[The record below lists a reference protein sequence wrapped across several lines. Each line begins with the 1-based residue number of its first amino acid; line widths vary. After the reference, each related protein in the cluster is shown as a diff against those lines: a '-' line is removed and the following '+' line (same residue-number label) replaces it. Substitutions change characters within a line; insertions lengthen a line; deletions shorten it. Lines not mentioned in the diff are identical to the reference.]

1 MRNFPAANSFQS
13 MNVLLIFGVVL
24 LSAHHSS
31 ANFIANCSATPEEIE
46 HIVYYRGN
54 YIRHHFAQIYNVS
67 NMRELEWDQNLEKE
81 AFKMNSC
88 DDLKHGDNYRVEY
101 GTAKESISIVTEF
114 IDKTSKEWQSGW
126 FPTEGNHPLQSKI
139 LRCHL
144 TDKCIVPSYNYT
156 TGEFES
162 FYNISSIYL
171 YGPINS
177 LKVSDFQYGPT
188 GSNCPE
194 GLVEQWD
201 LCHDPKNVPLC
212 PMGPVC

>member
-1 MRNFPAANSFQS
+1 

-46 HIVYYRGN
+46 RIVLVDGN
-54 YIRHHFAQIYNVS
+54 YIRHNFALMYNVS

-101 GTAKESISIVTEF
+101 GTAKESISILTEF
-114 IDKTSKEWQSGW
+114 IDKTSKKKKGGW
-126 FPTEGNHPLQSKI
+126 LWPEVNHPLQTKI

-144 TDKCIVPSYNYT
+144 TDFCSVPGYNLMS
-156 TGEFES
+156 GEFES
-162 FYNISSIYL
+162 FFNISRIYL

-188 GSNCPE
+188 GSKCPE

-201 LCHDPKNVPLC
+201 LCHDSKNDPKTRPE
-212 PMGPVC
+212 